1 MRREY
6 GFFHEEE
13 RSYSRVNP
21 FAFHF
26 IFLGFSGTVHSVIIL
41 PTSPLRAHLGSSSW
55 LGARNLHKGTSI
67 FFKQINS
74 EFVHFGV
81 NSAIVLRKPYKTVY
95 N

>member
-1 MRREY
+1 MRRGY
-6 GFFHEEE
+6 GFFRQEE
-13 RSYSRVNP
+13 RSYLRVNLV
-21 FAFHF
+21 AFHF

-41 PTSPLRAHLGSSSW
+41 TTSPLRAHLGSSW
-55 LGARNLHKGTSI
+55 ELEICTMVPVF

-81 NSAIVLRKPYKTVY
+81 NSAVVLRKPYKTAY